1 MNWHKTLVESH
12 ARAFSVCENLPAQDT
27 VAISEQQR
35 ANLEALIEKWRFQ
48 YRKRFADAQHEP
60 TEFGR
65 RFIEHG
71 GWNIHNCMCELE
83 RALSGQAG
91 EAGQATGDL
100 PLQVVQQDAKSP

>member
-1 MNWHKTLVESH
+1 MNYLNYPPPPPPPTPPELK
-12 ARAFSVCENLPAQDT
+12 AR
-27 VAISEQQR
+27 IRREQQNASLEAPQR
-35 ANLEALIEKWRFQ
+35 AALEALIEKWRFQ

-83 RALSGQAG
+83 RALAGQAG
-91 EAGQATGDL
+91 QSTGDL